1 MLIKNTTKK
10 IIGTRAGDKAV
21 TLRPGTN
28 DVKPADWEALRTTKL
43 VAGLI
48 DSGEIIEPAQ
58 ASPAAAPQVTS
69 LEAFNEKEA
78 VKLVKTTLDPMLLEL
93 WAQGE
98 KRAKVLKAIEAQAK
112 EIAPPAPKGTGGEL
126 GADEDDNGEPD
137 EQES

>member
-10 IIGTRAGDKAV
+10 IIGTRAGDRAI

-43 VAGLI
+43 VAGLLE
-48 DSGEIIEPAQ
+48 SGDIIEPAE
-58 ASPAAAPQVTS
+58 ATPAAAPQVTN

-78 VKLVKTTLDPMLLEL
+78 IKLVKSTLDPMLLEL

-98 KRAKVLKAIEAQAK
+98 KRSKVMKAIEAQTK
-112 EIAPPAPKGTGGEL
+112 EIAPPAPKSTTGEL
-126 GADEDDNGEPD
+126 GDDEGDNGEPPD
-137 EQES
+137 EA